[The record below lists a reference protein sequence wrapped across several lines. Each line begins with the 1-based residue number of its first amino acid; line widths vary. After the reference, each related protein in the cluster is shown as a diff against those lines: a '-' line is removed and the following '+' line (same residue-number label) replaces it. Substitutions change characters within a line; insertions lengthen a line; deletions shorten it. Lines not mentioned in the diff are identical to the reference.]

1 MSSSLL
7 PPRLRLLLPLVLL
20 SAVVGAGRAVAVPC
34 VGDCSDDGTI
44 TVDEI
49 LIGVNVA
56 LGLASMSTCPQ
67 FDIDASGTLTVDEL
81 VSSVDAALRGCDPVQ
96 PTPTPSAAGPRIT
109 SLSIARADQSPVAP
123 IGVDASGREIFRSL
137 NGNGIWII
145 VEAAAGP
152 NGLLPG
158 TQVFTTAPL
167 FPTDRP
173 DIQLVVSRAL
183 GNGSPTVCDNQDGVF
198 GGVPGVD
205 PPTFADDQAVTD
217 VINELSCRVDGGGR
231 TRSGDACTQDA
242 SGQNFGFAFVN
253 AASQIQFCVRP
264 AAAWAF
270 PVGDT
275 IVAARVRD
283 IAGTP
288 GAVREM
294 VVRVGR

>member
-1 MSSSLL
+1 MSSSLRRPRLL
-7 PPRLRLLLPLVLL
+7 PPLSVVLLLA
-20 SAVVGAGRAVAVPC
+20 AVAAGRALAVPC

-56 LGLASMSTCPQ
+56 LGLAPMASCPQ
-67 FDIDASGTLTVDEL
+67 FDTDASGTLTVDEL

-96 PTPTPSAAGPRIT
+96 PTPTPAASGPRIT
-109 SLSIARADQSPVAP
+109 SLSIARADQSTVAP
-123 IGVDASGREIFRSL
+123 VGVDELGREIYRSL
-137 NGNGIWII
+137 NGNGIWVI

-152 NGLLPG
+152 SGLLPG

-173 DIQLVVSRAL
+173 DIQVVVSRAL

-205 PPTFADDQAVTD
+205 PPTFADDQVVTD

-253 AASQIQFCVRP
+253 PASQIQFCVRP

-270 PVGDT
+270 PAGDT
-275 IVAARVRD
+275 VVAARVRD
-283 IAGTP
+283 IAGNP